1 MNYVFALGLFV
12 CLALLWAF
20 LNRTPADPFKSKQI
34 DGIVRHVVDGDSL
47 YIDGLKAQIRLWGV
61 DADERGEKGYQAATD
76 LLTKLAKGKR
86 IRCDIIEPDKYG
98 RLVCRCYLKNGK
110 EINRL
115 MIESG
120 NTREYKRF
128 TKGYYSR

>member
-1 MNYVFALGLFV
+1 MNYLIAFCLLA
-12 CLALLWAF
+12 CLALVGAF
-20 LNRTPADPFKSKQI
+20 LNRSPADPLKSKQI
-34 DGIVRHVVDGDSL
+34 GGIVRYVVDGDSL
-47 YIDGLKAQIRLWGV
+47 YIEGIKPQIRLWGV
-61 DADERGEKGYQAATD
+61 DADERGEKGFKAATD
-76 LLTKLAKGKR
+76 LLTKLAKGQR
-86 IRCDIIEPDKYG
+86 IHCDIIEPDKYG

-120 NTREYKRF
+120 KTREYKRF